1 MRRSLIRL
9 GALVIVLICL
19 WGHVSELFDTW
30 DHTLQTGRD
39 IEYSSVIVVLVVG
52 AITVVAGRALSIV
65 RRRAVASTFVSLLI
79 GTVQSPLTAS
89 VLLTPSPPP
98 LSLRI

>member
-1 MRRSLIRL
+1 MRRFLIRL
-9 GALVIVLICL
+9 GALAILLICL

-39 IEYSSVIVVLVVG
+39 IEYSTVIVVLVVG
-52 AITVVAGRALSIV
+52 AIIVAAGRALSLF
-65 RRRAVASTFVSLLI
+65 RRRAVTSPFVSLLI
-79 GTVQSPLTAS
+79 GTVQSPLTAP
-89 VLLTPSPPP
+89 VFLTPSPPP